1 MSRPRA
7 IRTAILVA
15 AAAAPFLP
23 GALGPAAGAALL
35 LLWLT
40 TRPGRWEL
48 ALTGGLLALAVALGI
63 LDPARSRPTG
73 DERWRRAEAAF
84 SQLLDDLERE
94 ALAAREPMGGVVGPV
109 LPRGQAFGEL
119 QRLAV
124 AQERGRKEGWTWLLF
139 DPDGNAEA
147 WAGHGLLH
155 EVEPDRLPR
164 AGRIHLSSFT
174 ATTFLSIHPLS
185 EDRRPW
191 RIAVGRSLPTDR
203 LPGESEP
210 TGIVSWAV
218 VDGDWSPAEGMRLL
232 EAKELRIAVRVG
244 EGQGGTVP
252 SPLRT
257 AAALTVA
264 VAAWLT
270 ALLLWTGPGTQAR
283 RERPWTSW
291 FLTVVAAATVTAAL
305 DFSPWVLVTFTLG
318 LLLVATGGPRLSGR
332 GGPILLLATTP
343 AVVGTLLGAAFLLQQ
358 ELGPVD
364 LGGVLTGTGQAFGL
378 RLAFFSLAL
387 GLLMLPAGKNRAEDV
402 ERWGWWSLTALG
414 LGAAVHGWSVAGLVL
429 SVLGVFFAVG
439 WARRGGW
446 GGGAG
451 SAVQGC
457 LLAAI
462 LAALAWE
469 MTYHESLEGRLEAA
483 VSEELAPPEEGELD
497 DLAAD
502 LDLAFRR
509 FSLEELTVG
518 DPEALDPRD
527 LAFAVWRRSPL
538 VRSGALSAV
547 VVGHSSA
554 PLSRFSFG
562 LPLTEEGEID
572 ASLSLLPELDLL
584 GWEDSLIRGEGEL
597 TLGGGLWTPIR
608 YQLLLRPGF
617 RSTGS
622 PLERLAEGLLEGGPG
637 IPMVPGDLPPGV
649 KFGIYGHDG
658 SVVLSPWKGAGRLE
672 GGRVASKVTTPEG
685 LAETFVAAGAE
696 ELRVLY
702 LRIPSF
708 LKGLER
714 IATHALSPLLLL
726 AGAVVAG
733 FLLSLGQPAR
743 RRILRQTWRSFSK
756 RLLILYTALLMIP
769 VVLANV
775 FVLRVFEQRLAREQR
790 AAGEA
795 ALESAQRILGDY
807 VLSLEPGFGV
817 DTALSDEILLW
828 LSRVVHH
835 DINLYWGSRIYASS
849 KRELFASGLLPLRI
863 PGEIYSRL
871 ALEGS
876 GLASRSS
883 RAGTSTY
890 QEFYAPLQVPG
901 EPVGGPR
908 LFLSTPLLAQE
919 VEAAEEM
926 AAIRRRVILAAIA
939 LALFL
944 AVIGRRLTRRF
955 TDPLLEIVEGTQRI
969 AAGAP
974 SIEIQ
979 PSETEL
985 VTLVEAIDDMAR
997 RIAEARAGLLREKE
1011 LVDKMIDNINSGVVS
1026 VDGAGRVLLL
1036 NRVAHELFGIDV
1048 GEPLEMALR
1057 RRDNLS
1063 PVADFLAK
1071 AGSRPVQETIRLG
1084 GPPGEEPEWTLIW
1097 VPLTGEGEPVALLV
1111 VEDVSEV
1118 LRGQRLEAWAEM
1130 ARMIAHEIKNPLT
1143 PIRLSAEHLREVRA
1157 RRPQELDEVLE
1168 RCTTN
1173 ILKQVEELQ
1182 QISSEFSIYS
1192 RIPKIRLRRGDLA
1205 EEVEAVVEGYRSAV
1219 ESGIDIQFSSM
1230 NGPWWAEFD
1239 ARLLRRAVRNLLEN
1253 ALNATS
1259 GGGAVRVAVEG
1270 RDAVIEI
1277 RVADTGEGVDPA
1289 VLPRIFEPYFST
1301 EDTGTGLGLPI
1312 AQRIVEEHGGR
1323 ISATA
1328 RAPHGLE
1335 VVISLPREG
1344 RESRGE
1350 DSAGP
1355 EGLR

>member
-15 AAAAPFLP
+15 AAVAPFLP
-23 GALGPAAGAALL
+23 GAFGPAAGAALL

-48 ALTGGLLALAVALGI
+48 ALTGGLLALAVVFGI
-63 LDPARSRPTG
+63 VDLARSQPTG
-73 DERWRRAEAAF
+73 EERWRRAEAAF
-84 SQLLDDLERE
+84 SQLLEDLERE
-94 ALAAREPMGGVVGPV
+94 ALAAGEPMGRVVGSAR
-109 LPRGQAFGEL
+109 PRGQAFDEL
-119 QRLAV
+119 QRRAV
-124 AQERGRKEGWTWLLF
+124 AQERGRNEGWTWLLF

-147 WAGHGLLH
+147 WAGRGLLH

-191 RIAVGRSLPTDR
+191 RVAVGRSLATDR

-210 TGIVSWAV
+210 SGSVSWAV
-218 VDGDWSPAEGMRLL
+218 LDGDLSPTEGMRILQ
-232 EAKELRIAVRVG
+232 AAELRIAVRVG
-244 EGQGGTVP
+244 ESPDEKTP
-252 SPLRT
+252 SSLRT
-257 AAALTVA
+257 AAAVTVA
-264 VAAWLT
+264 VAAMLT
-270 ALLLWTGPGTQAR
+270 ALLLWTGPATPPR

-291 FLTVVAAATVTAAL
+291 FLTVVAAATITVAL
-305 DFSPWVLVTFTLG
+305 GFSLWILVTFTLG
-318 LLLVATGGPRLSGR
+318 LLLVATGGPGLSGR
-332 GGPILLLATTP
+332 GTILLLTTTP
-343 AVVGTLLGAAFLLQQ
+343 VVVGVLFGAAFLLQQ

-364 LGGVLTGTGQAFGL
+364 LGGVLAGTGQALGL

-387 GLLMLPAGKNRAEDV
+387 GLLMLPAGKDRAEDV

-414 LGAAVHGWSVAGLVL
+414 LAAAAHGWPIAGLVL
-429 SVLGVFFAVG
+429 TLLGVSFAVS

-446 GGGAG
+446 LGGVG
-451 SAVQGC
+451 SGVQGC

-462 LAALAWE
+462 LAALVWE
-469 MTYHESLEGRLEAA
+469 MTYHETLEGRLELA

-497 DLAAD
+497 KLAAG
-502 LDLAFRR
+502 LDQAFRR
-509 FSLEELTVG
+509 FALEDLTVG

-527 LAFAVWRRSPL
+527 LAFAAWRRSPL
-538 VRSGALSAV
+538 VRAGALSAV
-547 VVGHSSA
+547 VVGPPSA
-554 PLSRFSFG
+554 PFSRFSFG

-572 ASLSLLPELDLL
+572 ASPSLLPDLDLL
-584 GWEDSLIRGEGEL
+584 GWENSLIGGEGAL

-649 KFGIYGHDG
+649 RFGIYGRDG
-658 SVVLSPWKGAGRLE
+658 SVALSPWKGAGRLE
-672 GGRVASKVTTPEG
+672 GGRVASRVTTPEG
-685 LAETFVAAGAE
+685 WAETFVAAGRE
-696 ELRVLY
+696 DLRVLY
-702 LRIPSF
+702 RRIPSF

-714 IATHALSPLLLL
+714 IATHALSTLLLL
-726 AGAVVAG
+726 AGVVLAA
-733 FLLSLGQPAR
+733 FLLGLGQAAR
-743 RRILRQTWRSFSK
+743 RRVLRQTWRSFSK

-807 VLSLEPGFGV
+807 VLSLEPGFGI
-817 DTALSDEILLW
+817 DTALGDEILLW

-835 DINLYWGSRIYASS
+835 DINLYWGSRVYASS

-863 PGEIYSRL
+863 PGDIYSRL

-876 GLASRSS
+876 ELASRSS

-901 EPVGGPR
+901 EPDGGSR

-926 AAIRRRVILAAIA
+926 AAIRRRAILAAIT

-955 TDPLLEIVEGTQRI
+955 TNPLLEIVEGTQRI

-985 VTLVEAIDDMAR
+985 VTLVEAIDDMAE

-1011 LVDKMIDNINSGVVS
+1011 LVDKMIDNITSGVVS
-1026 VDGAGRVLLL
+1026 VDGEGRVLLL
-1036 NRVAHELFGIDV
+1036 NRVAHELFGIDI
-1048 GEPLEMALR
+1048 GEHLEMALR
-1057 RRDNLS
+1057 RRANLS

-1071 AGSRPVQETIRLG
+1071 AGSRPAQETVRLG

-1173 ILKQVEELQ
+1173 ILQQVEELQ

-1205 EEVEAVVEGYRSAV
+1205 EEVETVVEGYRSAV
-1219 ESGIDIQFSSM
+1219 ESGIDIQFFSL

-1253 ALNATS
+1253 ALKATS
-1259 GGGAVRVAVEG
+1259 GGGEVRVTVEG
-1270 RDAVIEI
+1270 RDSVIAI
-1277 RVADTGEGVDPA
+1277 TVADTGEGVDPA

-1312 AQRIVEEHGGR
+1312 AQRIIEEHGGR
-1323 ISATA
+1323 ISARA
-1328 RAPHGLE
+1328 RAPQGLE

-1344 RESRGE
+1344 VPPRGK
-1350 DSAGP
+1350 DSAAP